1 MEIEPLV
8 VLGFSDWRAWWLIFL
23 VLEVGEQR
31 EGNELLANS
40 KRIKMS
46 IDLKKLRR
54 ELEFVSCRGKTLMV

>member
-23 VLEVGEQR
+23 VL